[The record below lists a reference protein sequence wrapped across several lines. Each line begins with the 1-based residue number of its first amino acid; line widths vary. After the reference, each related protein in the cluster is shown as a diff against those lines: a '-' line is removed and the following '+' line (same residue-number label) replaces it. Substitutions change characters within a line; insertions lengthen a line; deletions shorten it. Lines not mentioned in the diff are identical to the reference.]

1 MLYKYKSVYQKVIP
15 LQNDLKALENRVSFP
30 GVPLLQASILT
41 GKQILTVFIRIPCD
55 SRTTKSSRRE

>member
-55 SRTTKSSRRE
+55 S